1 VSDRPTASEITDDQL
16 DDLYA
21 RLDRAERAVAA
32 VLRLAALTG
41 RLDPHSRSDYLMGAK
56 DSLDRAVRTID
67 RSSRKAPR

>member
-1 VSDRPTASEITDDQL
+1 VTGRLTVDTITDDQL

-21 RLDRAERAVAA
+21 RVDRAERAIAA
-32 VLRLAALTG
+32 VRRLATLTG

-67 RSSRKAPR
+67 RSSRKAS